1 MYYKNKCPKLPVT
14 NVFSSTFLMH
24 ITIPCTENVKKSSK
38 ISYLYFN
45 ICMELAQGQPEY
57 GKPEIPCIIDISR
70 YNKVH
75 LVT

>member
-1 MYYKNKCPKLPVT
+1 
-14 NVFSSTFLMH
+14 MH
-24 ITIPCTENVKKSSK
+24 VPIPCTEIVKKSSK

-57 GKPEIPCIIDISR
+57 GKTEIPCIIDISK
-70 YNKVH
+70 YNKVY